1 MVGFQL
7 HLNRMK
13 NGLDAIGIPNPLTD
27 GEWEEIASN
36 LSEKNGGQNLGIYF
50 QISRGNEGRRFHG
63 FPHDLKPTIFGMVI
77 KIDSYPKMPD
87 RKNQIGLKV
96 VSSEDMRW
104 RQCNIKSTAIL
115 GNVLHFQESFALNKD
130 ETIMFNSTN
139 ELTEG
144 SISNVFIVK
153 NGIVATPILDH
164 QLLPGISRHMAI
176 GSIEVQ
182 ERVISMDEVRE
193 ADEVWITNSSKHIA
207 PVVELD
213 EQPVG
218 NGLVGPVWEKAMS
231 IYCKAMFEF

>member
-1 MVGFQL
+1 
-7 HLNRMK
+7 
-13 NGLDAIGIPNPLTD
+13 
-27 GEWEEIASN
+27 
-36 LSEKNGGQNLGIYF
+36 
-50 QISRGNEGRRFHG
+50 
-63 FPHDLKPTIFGMVI
+63 
-77 KIDSYPKMPD
+77 
-87 RKNQIGLKV
+87 
-96 VSSEDMRW
+96 
-104 RQCNIKSTAIL
+104 
-115 GNVLHFQESFALNKD
+115 
-130 ETIMFNSTN
+130 MFNSNN

-176 GSIEVQ
+176 ESLRSDGSIEVQ

-213 EQPVG
+213 GQPVN